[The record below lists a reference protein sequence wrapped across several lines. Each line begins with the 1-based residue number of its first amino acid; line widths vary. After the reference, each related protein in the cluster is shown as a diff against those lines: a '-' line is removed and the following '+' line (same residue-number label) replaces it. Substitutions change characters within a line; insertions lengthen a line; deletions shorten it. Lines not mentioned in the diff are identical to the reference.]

1 MLVALVAASQGSIE
15 PEAGLDRPGADE
27 MIALLGEYLLRLN
40 AIHMP
45 CKGAGRSK

>member
-1 MLVALVAASQGSIE
+1 MLVALIAASQAAVE

-27 MIALLGEYLLRLN
+27 MVALLGEDLLRLN

-45 CKGAGRSK
+45 CKGGRLG